1 MPTTTAI
8 AGMCH
13 IGQRE
18 AVGSPPASPPLR
30 ERVIP
35 HLKCLDVDLKLS
47 RYV

>member
-1 MPTTTAI
+1 MPATTAI

-18 AVGSPPASPPLR
+18 AVGSPPESPPWR
-30 ERVIP
+30 EGVIP